1 MKRYTS
7 LLLTAFLLFLIV
19 VAGSAYMAGAG
30 RDAARR
36 PMREITAYTTLPAE
50 HAAILSAAYEQEYDI
65 RINFVPLSAE
75 DVLKRLREQA
85 DSSEENKGAAALVL
99 ADSETLGRAAADGE
113 LVPWLSEQGDQ
124 VPELFRQQDGYW
136 VGVWYDPIVF
146 CVNRDYLKTQTVIPD
161 TWKDLASR
169 PGVRIGI
176 TDFLAADASANLFFC
191 MIAQFG
197 DAAAYDIW
205 RQIHPKVV
213 QYARYLSNPVRQA
226 GMGEVDIA
234 FAVESE
240 SIRYMQ
246 DGYPLQ
252 IVYPADGTSA
262 IITGTA
268 LPLHANEADQTTAKA
283 FSDWLLGDEAQ
294 QVLQSQGF
302 YFVPTNP
309 GTLAYKT
316 FAGKNLVLFDQT
328 VRFTAKQKHDFLD
341 RWVKEIRFK

>member
-1 MKRYTS
+1 MRRYTS

-30 RDAARR
+30 RDAERR

-65 RINFVPLSAE
+65 RINFAPLSSEA
-75 DVLKRLREQA
+75 VLERLREQA
-85 DSSEENKGAAALVL
+85 DSSEGNEGAALVL

-113 LVPWLSEQGDQ
+113 LAPWLSEQGDQ

-161 TWKDLASR
+161 TWTDLASR

-176 TDFLAADASANLFFC
+176 TDFLAADASANLLFR

-197 DAAAYDIW
+197 DVASYDIW

-226 GMGEVDIA
+226 GMGEVGYCSGRGKREHTVYAGWLPASDRLSCRRNGCHYYGDS
-234 FAVESE
+234 FA
-240 SIRYMQ
+240 
-246 DGYPLQ
+246 
-252 IVYPADGTSA
+252 PAC
-262 IITGTA
+262 
-268 LPLHANEADQTTAKA
+268 E
-283 FSDWLLGDEAQ
+283 
-294 QVLQSQGF
+294 
-302 YFVPTNP
+302 
-309 GTLAYKT
+309 
-316 FAGKNLVLFDQT
+316 
-328 VRFTAKQKHDFLD
+328 
-341 RWVKEIRFK
+341 